1 MEYIQGSVLDITF
14 FEKLQ
19 KTKQYLE
26 VQKSLKLEARHQKN
40 IRKDW
45 SQGDVMTHIIEELAE
60 LDEGF
65 NAGDRENIIEEL
77 ADVIN
82 CCEILATMILYK

>member
-1 MEYIQGSVLDITF
+1 MDVINGSVMDLGF

-19 KTKQYLE
+19 KAKQFLE
-26 VQKSLKLEARHQKN
+26 VQKSYKLEARHQKN

-45 SQGDVMTHIIEELAE
+45 SQADVMNHIIEELAE

-65 NAGDRENIIEEL
+65 NAGDKDNIIEEL
-77 ADVIN
+77 ADIIN
-82 CCEILATMILYK
+82 CCEILATMILYD

>member
-1 MEYIQGSVLDITF
+1 MRYIQGSVLDIAF

-26 VQKSLKLEARHQKN
+26 VQKSYKLEARHQKN

-45 SQGDVMTHIIEELAE
+45 SQADVMSHIIEELAE

-77 ADVIN
+77 SDIIN
-82 CCEILATMILYK
+82 CCEILATMVLYE